1 MNITKKEAYSEN
13 TLVVTSGETELEGAI
28 GELGVTGT
36 SEVKVKVSIAQAC
49 LTLCDSM
56 GCSPP
61 GSFVHGILQAN
72 ILEWV
77 AILFSREPSQPRGQT
92 QVSWIASRFS
102 TMWAT
107 REAREV
113 QTIRHKLSYKN
124 VLYNMRNRANML

>member
-13 TLVVTSGETELEGAI
+13 TLVVTSGETELDGAI

-72 ILEWV
+72 ILE
-77 AILFSREPSQPRGQT
+77 
-92 QVSWIASRFS
+92 
-102 TMWAT
+102 
-107 REAREV
+107 
-113 QTIRHKLSYKN
+113 
-124 VLYNMRNRANML
+124 